1 MTSGRTVSG
10 STCGGRARQPEYGF
24 RLDSRWLAPV
34 IFGQIGWEDLF
45 LSLRFSAWRDPDI
58 YNDYLIGFLKHAE
71 PQALQAIASYE
82 QSRSTDEKIVVDA
95 PGGRY
100 EIARYCPHAGEDLA
114 IGSAV
119 ADGVIRCLG
128 HNLEFDLATGACLN
142 ARCDPLVTR
151 RLTTARSP
159 RQRPLTT
166 PGGV

>member
-1 MTSGRTVSG
+1 M
-10 STCGGRARQPEYGF
+10 
-24 RLDSRWLAPV
+24 

-71 PQALQAIASYE
+71 PHALHAIEDYE
-82 QSRSTDEKIVVDA
+82 QSRSHDEKIVVDA

-114 IGSAV
+114 IGSAISG
-119 ADGVIRCLG
+119 GVIRCLG

-151 RLTTARSP
+151 RLTTNGQHHDSV
-159 RQRPLTT
+159 LTT

>member
-1 MTSGRTVSG
+1 VISG
-10 STCGGRARQPEYGF
+10 Q
-24 RLDSRWLAPV
+24 L
-34 IFGQIGWEDLF
+34 GWEDLF
-45 LSLRFSAWRDPDI
+45 LSLRFSAWRHPDI

-82 QSRSTDEKIVVDA
+82 QTRSTDEKIVVDA
-95 PGGRY
+95 SGGRY

-114 IGSAV
+114 VGSAV

-151 RLTTARSP
+151 RLTGAVTGPAVRSP
-159 RQRPLTT
+159 H
-166 PGGV
+166 PGGPDAVRAQ